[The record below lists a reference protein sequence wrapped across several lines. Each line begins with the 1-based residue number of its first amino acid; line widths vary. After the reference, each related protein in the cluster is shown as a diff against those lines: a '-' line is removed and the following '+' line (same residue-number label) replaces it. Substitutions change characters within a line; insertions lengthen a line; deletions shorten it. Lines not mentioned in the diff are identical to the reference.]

1 MFLKNLLWKKMLW
14 TSSTI
19 CAAIIFCLF
28 SRDLFLPTLGVDKV
42 KLTTET
48 LPSFARQGYY
58 CQFQGAFCM
67 PASKTQ
73 TEKIVQLCGPSS
85 DRPGFLK
92 FGEKIVERTL
102 AEMLGYEPG
111 GAVLELGAQY
121 SFLDM
126 DVFHRDSEG
135 SQIFTFQPDYIE
147 FVNVESKYRS
157 APRVN
162 VFHSAIFAEKKEKK
176 VGIENGG
183 GVSASYFETN
193 KTFLASRKRKPA
205 PRNSIYNSN
214 EDHFPDNM
222 LLSEALRL
230 VKQKSNRHKISAL
243 VINCEGCEYSL
254 INFLTE
260 NREDLATISTVV
272 VQFHR
277 SYIIP
282 GIDSLTENYCELKMR
297 LSRTHCLLWNF
308 NYVWEAWVSHEYC
321 I

>member
-1 MFLKNLLWKKMLW
+1 
-14 TSSTI
+14 
-19 CAAIIFCLF
+19 
-28 SRDLFLPTLGVDKV
+28 
-42 KLTTET
+42 
-48 LPSFARQGYY
+48 
-58 CQFQGAFCM
+58 M

-73 TEKIVQLCGPSS
+73 TQKIVRLCSSSS

-121 SFLDM
+121 SYLDM
-126 DVFHRDSEG
+126 DLFHRDSEG
-135 SQIFTFQPDYIE
+135 SQIFTFQPDFIE
-147 FVNVESKYRS
+147 FAKVERKYRS

-162 VFHSAIFAEKKEKK
+162 VFHSAIFAKKEN
-176 VGIENGG
+176 IPELANGG
-183 GVSASYFETN
+183 SVSASYFEVN
-193 KTFLASRKRKPA
+193 KTFLASRERKSTQK
-205 PRNSIYNSN
+205 NSIYNTG
-214 EDHFPDNM
+214 EDHVPDSI
-222 LLSEALRL
+222 LLSEALSF

-260 NREDLATISTVV
+260 NRKELATISTVI

-277 SYIIP
+277 NYIIP
-282 GIDSLTENYCELKMR
+282 GIDSLTDNYCELKMR